1 MFKNLLK
8 KWLAE
13 ILTKFNQAGD
23 GTDLLTKAINGLNG
37 ELYGYVK
44 TVMQSVV
51 MPIAYTILALFFM
64 LELYKA
70 SQRVEGIGGGSSL
83 GAEVVFRAMFKM
95 ALCKMA
101 VDSSLL
107 FMEAIYAL
115 FQNITSGIET
125 AFTINIG
132 VDGAIDLNALNSHID
147 SLGLGDQIGMLI
159 ELIIVKF
166 GVWIIMGLVKVIC
179 IARFIEIYMYVAIS
193 PIPIATFPSDEMS
206 QIGKN
211 FLKSFAAVCL
221 QGTLIFLVLS
231 FFPVLLSQ
239 QLLGNDVSAF
249 NLLLYSLVL
258 ILAVFGA
265 NRYAKSMLNA
275 V

>member
-51 MPIAYTILALFFM
+51 MPVAYTILALFFL

-107 FMEAIYAL
+107 FMETIYAV

-125 AFTINIG
+125 AVTIEAG
-132 VDGAIDLNALNSHID
+132 VDGAIDLNALNRHID
-147 SLGLGDQIGMLI
+147 SLSLGGQIGMLI
-159 ELIIVKF
+159 ELVIVKF

-221 QGTLIFLVLS
+221 QGTLIFLVLT
-231 FFPVLLSQ
+231 FFPVLLSE
-239 QLLGNDVSAF
+239 QLIGDDVSAF

>member
-1 MFKNLLK
+1 MFKDLLK

-23 GTDLLTKAINGLNG
+23 GTELLTEAINGLNG

-107 FMEAIYAL
+107 FMEAIYAV

-125 AFTINIG
+125 AVTIEAG
-132 VDGAIDLNALNSHID
+132 VDGAIDLNALNRHID
-147 SLGLGDQIGMLI
+147 SLSLGGQIGMLI
-159 ELIIVKF
+159 ELVIVKF

-221 QGTLIFLVLS
+221 QGTLIFLVLT
-231 FFPVLLSQ
+231 FFPVLLSE
-239 QLLGNDVSAF
+239 QLIGDDVSAF

>member
-1 MFKNLLK
+1 VFKELLK

-13 ILTKFNQAGD
+13 ILSKFNQAGD
-23 GTDLLTKAINGLNG
+23 GTELLTEAINGLNDG
-37 ELYGYVK
+37 LYGYVK
-44 TVMQSVV
+44 TIMQSVV
-51 MPIAYTILALFFM
+51 MPVAYTILALFFM

-83 GAEVVFRAMFKM
+83 GAEVIFKAMFKM
-95 ALCKMA
+95 ALCKLA

-107 FMEAIYAL
+107 FMEAIYAV
-115 FQNITSGIET
+115 FQKITSGIET
-125 AFTINIG
+125 AITIDPGI
-132 VDGAIDLNALNSHID
+132 DGPIDLDALNHHID

-159 ELIIVKF
+159 ELVIVKF

-231 FFPVLLSQ
+231 FFPLLLSE

>member
-1 MFKNLLK
+1 MFKDLLK

-44 TVMQSVV
+44 TIMQSVV

-107 FMEAIYAL
+107 FMETIYAV

-125 AFTINIG
+125 AITIDPG
-132 VDGAIDLNALNSHID
+132 VDGPIDLNALNSHID
-147 SLGLGDQIGMLI
+147 SLGLGGQIGMLI
-159 ELIIVKF
+159 ELVIVKF

-239 QLLGNDVSAF
+239 QLLGDDVSAF

>member
-23 GTDLLTKAINGLNG
+23 GTDLLTQAIDGLSG
-37 ELYGYVK
+37 TLYGYTK

-51 MPIAYTILALFFM
+51 MPVAYTILALFFM

-83 GAEVVFRAMFKM
+83 GAEVIFKTMFKM
-95 ALCKMA
+95 ALCKLA

-107 FMEAIYAL
+107 FMEAIYAV
-115 FQNITSGIET
+115 FQKITSGIET
-125 AFTINIG
+125 AVTIDLG
-132 VDGAIDLNALNSHID
+132 VDGAIDLNALNHHID
-147 SLGLGDQIGMLI
+147 SLSLGDQIGMLI
-159 ELIIVKF
+159 ELVIVKF

>member
-1 MFKNLLK
+1 
-8 KWLAE
+8 
-13 ILTKFNQAGD
+13 
-23 GTDLLTKAINGLNG
+23 
-37 ELYGYVK
+37 
-44 TVMQSVV
+44 
-51 MPIAYTILALFFM
+51 
-64 LELYKA
+64 
-70 SQRVEGIGGGSSL
+70 
-83 GAEVVFRAMFKM
+83 
-95 ALCKMA
+95 
-101 VDSSLL
+101 
-107 FMEAIYAL
+107 
-115 FQNITSGIET
+115 
-125 AFTINIG
+125 
-132 VDGAIDLNALNSHID
+132 
-147 SLGLGDQIGMLI
+147 MLI
-159 ELIIVKF
+159 ELVIVKF

-221 QGTLIFLVLS
+221 QGTLIFLVLT
-231 FFPVLLSQ
+231 FFPVLLSE
-239 QLLGNDVSAF
+239 QLIGDDVSAF

>member
-1 MFKNLLK
+1 VFKELLK

-23 GTDLLTKAINGLNG
+23 GTELLTKAISGLNRG
-37 ELYGYVK
+37 LYGYVK
-44 TVMQSVV
+44 TIMQSVV
-51 MPIAYTILALFFM
+51 MPVAYTILALFFM

-83 GAEVVFRAMFKM
+83 GAEVIFKAMFKM
-95 ALCKMA
+95 ALCKLA

-107 FMEAIYAL
+107 FMEAIYAV
-115 FQNITSGIET
+115 FQKITSGIET
-125 AFTINIG
+125 AITIEAG
-132 VDGAIDLNALNSHID
+132 VDGAIDLNALNRHID
-147 SLGLGDQIGMLI
+147 SLSLGGQIGMLI
-159 ELIIVKF
+159 ELVIVKF

-221 QGTLIFLVLS
+221 QGTLIFLVLT
-231 FFPVLLSQ
+231 FFPVLLSE
-239 QLLGNDVSAF
+239 QLIGDDVSAF

>member
-1 MFKNLLK
+1 MFKDLLK

-23 GTDLLTKAINGLNG
+23 GTELLTEAINGLNDG
-37 ELYGYVK
+37 LYGYVK
-44 TVMQSVV
+44 TIMQSVV
-51 MPIAYTILALFFM
+51 MPVAYTILALFFM

-107 FMEAIYAL
+107 FMETIYAV

-125 AFTINIG
+125 AVTIEAG
-132 VDGAIDLNALNSHID
+132 VDGAIDLNALNRHID
-147 SLGLGDQIGMLI
+147 SLSLGGQIGMLI
-159 ELIIVKF
+159 ELVIVKF

-221 QGTLIFLVLS
+221 QGTLIFLVLT
-231 FFPVLLSQ
+231 FFPVLLSE
-239 QLLGNDVSAF
+239 QLIGDDVSAF

>member
-23 GTDLLTKAINGLNG
+23 GTDLLTKAIDGLNG
-37 ELYGYVK
+37 PLYGYVK
-44 TVMQSVV
+44 IVMQSVV

-125 AFTINIG
+125 AVTINIG
-132 VDGAIDLNALNSHID
+132 VDGAIDLNALNNHID
-147 SLGLGDQIGMLI
+147 SLGLGDQIGMLV
-159 ELIIVKF
+159 ELVIVKF

-221 QGTLIFLVLS
+221 QGTLIFLVLT

-239 QLLGNDVSAF
+239 QLIGDDVSAF

>member
-1 MFKNLLK
+1 MFKELLK

-13 ILTKFNQAGD
+13 ILSKFNQAGD
-23 GTDLLTKAINGLNG
+23 GTELLTEAINGLNDG
-37 ELYGYVK
+37 LYGYVK
-44 TVMQSVV
+44 TIMQSVV
-51 MPIAYTILALFFM
+51 MPVAYTILALFFM

-83 GAEVVFRAMFKM
+83 GAEVIFKAMFKM
-95 ALCKMA
+95 ALCKLA

-107 FMEAIYAL
+107 FMEAIYAV
-115 FQNITSGIET
+115 FQKITSGIET
-125 AFTINIG
+125 AITIDPGI
-132 VDGAIDLNALNSHID
+132 DGPIDLDALNHHID

-231 FFPVLLSQ
+231 FFPLLLSE